1 MNAMRKQVS
10 RLLLAIGL
18 LAFAATAGAVPAP
31 FTITLESTSPYY
43 EPARASVSAGSAVVW
58 VNPTASYHTIQH
70 DGCEDGPVCA
80 FNSGSVPPNGRYTIE
95 HLAPGEYPYHCE
107 LHPIMRGVL
116 IITPAAV

>member
-1 MNAMRKQVS
+1 M
-10 RLLLAIGL
+10 AIGL
-18 LAFAATAGAVPAP
+18 IAFAATAGAVPAP

-43 EPARASVSAGSAVVW
+43 EPAYASVSAGSAVVW

-80 FNSGSVPPNGRYTIE
+80 FNSGSVAPNGRYVLE
-95 HLAPGEYPYHCE
+95 HLPPGEYRYHCE

-116 IITPAAV
+116 IVTSPAVTTES